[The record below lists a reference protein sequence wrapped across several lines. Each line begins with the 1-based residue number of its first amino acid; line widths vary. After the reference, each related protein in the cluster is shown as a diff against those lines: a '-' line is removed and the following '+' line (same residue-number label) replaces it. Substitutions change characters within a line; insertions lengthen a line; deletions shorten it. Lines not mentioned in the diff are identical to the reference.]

1 MSRDT
6 LYIIAALL
14 AFALS
19 AAFGAALLPLL
30 RKLKAGQTVLGYVE
44 KHASKSGTPTMGGI
58 AFVLAAAIVT
68 FALAKS
74 HVAKTAAGAMLGYGL
89 LGLLD
94 DAIKVVF
101 KRNLGLRPYQKI
113 IGQAGITAILTA
125 YGVLGVQGGTVV
137 HIPFTGAEADIGL
150 WYVPLAALAYVAT
163 VNAVNLTDGLDGLA
177 AGTGSVYFAVIG
189 TVCSMFAVAT
199 NSESDSSLALFAFAV
214 SGALVA
220 FLWFNSCP
228 AKVFMGDTGSLALG
242 GAAAA
247 VAVLSGNVLLIPLVG
262 IMYVVSCISVIVQV
276 VSFKTRGKRVF
287 AMAPFHHHLEYK
299 GVKESKIV
307 AWYTIVTA
315 VAGAIALLSAATGI
329 GAR

>member
-6 LYIIAALL
+6 LYIVAALL

-199 NSESDSSLALFAFAV
+199 DSESDSPLALFAFAV